1 MDTRYTHDETTLVAN
16 LADNFRCYTKS
27 ICRNKTSYTAE
38 IENKLT
44 TTYNKLE
51 EQLQEIPDFR
61 PDLYRM
67 MSDITSDIAIYHF
80 NNDQIMLAAMFYLKT
95 IHWLEKVECNT
106 KELRNSIKYALDLS
120 ECYMLLAQADLAL
133 KACHFAIKIFEYLP
147 ESKKTPAEKNIKNP
161 REQILDFY
169 LHYQKLSST
178 PMHFHSAAFNNIK
191 QLFIQVFET
200 DNIGNLLSDLNLS
213 FEQNN
218 CTQLTDLLA
227 AMKTDSQQPQLDMID
242 DLSPN
247 DGQTR
252 HQINELNTLLT
263 AHKQANNKESIN
275 DTINQL
281 LRCYDLLNNKSE
293 EELATIILLKQQKK
307 TISPA
312 SMFYH
317 SSASSR
323 PSSYQMDCSP

>member
-67 MSDITSDIAIYHF
+67 MSDITSDIAVYHF

-95 IHWLEKVECNT
+95 IDWLEKVECNT
-106 KELRNSIKYALDLS
+106 KELRDSIRYSLDLS

-213 FEQNN
+213 FEQQN
-218 CTQLTDLLA
+218 CTQLPNLLA
-227 AMKTDSQQPQLDMID
+227 LIKKGFQQPQ
-242 DLSPN
+242 N
-247 DGQTR
+247 DTEIR
-252 HQINELNTLLT
+252 HQINELNILL
-263 AHKQANNKESIN
+263 AVHKESNDKPGID

-281 LRCYDLLNNKSE
+281 LRYYDLLNNKNE
-293 EELATIILLKQQKK
+293 NDLEIITLLKKQKM
-307 TISPA
+307 TASPA

-317 SSASSR
+317 ASAALR
-323 PSSYQMDCSP
+323 PSSSSQMDCSP